1 MVSMPDPTYLRR
13 PGTIYALDDL
23 EPRIAPDAWIAPNA
37 IVIGD
42 VEIGAQSSIWFGC
55 VLRGD
60 TNLIRVG
67 ARTNIQDLTMIHVN
81 PGDGMACIIGDDVTV
96 GHSAI
101 VHAARLH
108 DRSFVAMAAVVLDGA
123 EIGSGGVLAAGAVL
137 TPGKRI
143 GVNELWAGTPA
154 KLMRILGE
162 EERAFFAMN
171 APAYV
176 QNSRR
181 FREGLVSKQD
191 GSLAGWSGWPAT
203 E

>member
-1 MVSMPDPTYLRR
+1 MVPMPEPTYLRR
-13 PGTIYALDDL
+13 ASPIYSLNNL

-37 IVIGD
+37 VVIGD

-60 TNLIRVG
+60 TNLIRIG

-108 DRSFVAMAAVVLDGA
+108 DRSFVGMAAVVLDGA
-123 EIGSGGVLAAGAVL
+123 EIEGGGVLAAGGVL
-137 TPGKRI
+137 TKGKRI
-143 GVNELWAGTPA
+143 RPNELWAGTPA
-154 KLMRILGE
+154 RLVRVLGD
-162 EERAFFAMN
+162 EERAFFAIN

-176 QNSRR
+176 QNAQR
-181 FREGLVSKQD
+181 FRVGLTLQQD
-191 GSLAGWSGWPAT
+191 TGLSRIPRLSDD
-203 E
+203 